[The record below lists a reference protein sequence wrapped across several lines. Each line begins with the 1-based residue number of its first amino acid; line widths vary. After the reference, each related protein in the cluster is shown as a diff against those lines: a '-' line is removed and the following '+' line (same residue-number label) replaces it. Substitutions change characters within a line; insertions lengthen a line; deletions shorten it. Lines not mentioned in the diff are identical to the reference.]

1 MTPEQKVNAIK
12 EHNRKILDSFETSTC
27 ERGHPGA
34 KVAIIIG
41 GSVGGHIHLGM
52 DLSLPVEV
60 LLDLLDHC
68 YHGLIESTDPD
79 KSPYNLGLERK
90 LPS

>member
-1 MTPEQKVNAIK
+1 MTPEQKANAIK
-12 EHNRKILDSFETSTC
+12 EHNRKILDSFETATD
-27 ERGHPGA
+27 ERGYLNA

-41 GSVGGHIHLGM
+41 GSLNGQIHLGV
-52 DLSLPVEV
+52 DSFLPVEV

-79 KSPYNLGLERK
+79 KSPYNLGVERK